1 MRGRFAASLCI
12 CREPA
17 RFRLSFR
24 PRPVA
29 SLSHIR
35 VTTTH
40 IFRFIAR
47 GTASR
52 PIASMHTLDLFQHA
66 AGSRLQAAHSIL
78 SIGDLGMSERAAGR
92 GAQSVDYQAVVI
104 GREEGH
110 RDSRVLLLG
119 QRHPKLVAEATAIHR
134 SGPKHV

>member
-24 PRPVA
+24 SRPVA

-52 PIASMHTLDLFQHA
+52 PIASMHTLNLFQHA
-66 AGSRLQAAHSIL
+66 AGSRQHTL
-78 SIGDLGMSERAAGR
+78 SSLSET
-92 GAQSVDYQAVVI
+92 S
-104 GREEGH
+104 E
-110 RDSRVLLLG
+110 
-119 QRHPKLVAEATAIHR
+119 
-134 SGPKHV
+134 

>member
-12 CREPA
+12 CRDETRVETTDLREPA

-52 PIASMHTLDLFQHA
+52 PIASMHTQYIFFSTQQA
-66 AGSRLQAAHSIL
+66 PGSTLYPLYRRTRN
-78 SIGDLGMSERAAGR
+78 E
-92 GAQSVDYQAVVI
+92 
-104 GREEGH
+104 
-110 RDSRVLLLG
+110 
-119 QRHPKLVAEATAIHR
+119 
-134 SGPKHV
+134 

>member
-52 PIASMHTLDLFQHA
+52 PIASMHTQYIFFSTQQA
-66 AGSRLQAAHSIL
+66 PGSTLYPLYRRPRN
-78 SIGDLGMSERAAGR
+78 E
-92 GAQSVDYQAVVI
+92 
-104 GREEGH
+104 
-110 RDSRVLLLG
+110 
-119 QRHPKLVAEATAIHR
+119 
-134 SGPKHV
+134 